1 MVMKQHYPPSTC
13 SKLEYVV
20 NHIVLPPRLPG
31 KEEVC
36 EDDVQC
42 ELLAFLQAASITLK
56 ADSDTEINAV
66 GRSIFNVLEI
76 CKATNLR
83 GKLDKS
89 SLLHQFRKF
98 QPNTPILLH
107 VKEQNAGLLIWKDE
121 RHGEETVTFE
131 AFEVSPA
138 SEKVL
143 SAEGPLQWDF
153 PGETVVIPNT
163 VFIQPS
169 FQESLSNFLES
180 ASTESIKR
188 FAAGV
193 LKGGSVAF
201 ENRDTTD
208 PALITQMLMTLLE
221 ANGSRTFPPLLR
233 KRVRDEV
240 SWAPGGG
247 KPWRRLP
254 FWLVLR
260 VGIERHLHLQL
271 GATKGRAYYKFL
283 LCLMFSAILGSGI
296 DSLSPDLISL
306 LTAKLARRLAKL
318 EVHREKALHNDRV
331 TYNRLF
337 DRFELFFQTS
347 ISNARNH
354 VADIWNTFKRSIRR
368 KIPRLP
374 LHADENSQYLSLTN
388 SEKEIENVL
397 SQYRID
403 RSRTA
408 DNPSAKDFTPKRSNA
423 FKKFANTYNSLSQ
436 RESVSNEAL
445 KFPHSSPE
453 ETCIELAVMIR
464 NYYNEA
470 EPAYNGN
477 PEQKSIMI
485 LHMMVLWVELDK
497 CATKTYPLLLDYH
510 PGISSSL
517 LDVLQLSSLKDSIRL
532 NTVQEYI
539 ETRCTRSLSRR
550 TIFDDP
556 TEGCFAERYFD
567 LSEDSLRLQ
576 NLRST
581 IESQAQKNYD
591 RKVQE
596 WQQKSEIFE
605 ALQKKIT
612 VSSCTYITNRH
623 GGVDHDKNCEKC
635 DNQHRANRM
644 TIQIHEHP
652 LPENP
657 VHARAVVFELQCP
670 EAFKSYRNAT
680 WLLFGIVACPHEQ
693 PPAYP
698 RLLVSEYRELSKFFT
713 GSSEGIVLAST
724 TKSLL
729 STHYR
734 GVYFPVRLEDICF
747 DNNLRVR
754 YYDTTHNIFP
764 NRQSHVSSV
773 SHHLQM
779 PNLTNSPFSS
789 IAPPGSLSGSSS
801 YEILASQSSC
811 PPGLNVHEFTAYKS
825 LFSGVVRRW
834 PTILIELG
842 SSNLNF
848 STKGPCTLICQ
859 LAIQAGPRDTNDVF
873 RVVHKIFRDE
883 TFCNRLIK
891 LLEERLIGIALNWRE
906 TDCMEMLITLI
917 LRLCALSPLRTLDK
931 AITLLKT
938 IQETLLKW
946 IRLLRKEICAACE
959 PDMIENYSD
968 FAFTVAL
975 LLRRTF
981 AVYPE
986 NTPIY
991 TGNMAE
997 NDIRCFIEASI
1008 SLQDNI
1014 PPDLKSLSHFQWRAL
1029 IRDLK
1034 MVYRMRP
1041 ILLQSLKNH
1050 PGSLGAVLT
1059 DIWAQNTLLLG
1070 QMSSL
1075 QLLDGDEWAQLV
1087 INPTSQTKRQ
1097 VVHFHFL
1104 EGHLLVDGEPL
1115 ATLPANYR
1123 NAMVLDRLFGN
1134 QRLQVYPSSL
1144 HGMSYVLPSEVKEQ
1158 RIHIGFRDGKPFVRA
1173 ESRRTIYEFIPYE
1186 IFGDRR
1192 NFDLPGSLVE
1202 NCIHWL
1208 DLKSGTIKIR
1218 RKPDIWYDKD
1228 SYWEVDFYN
1237 RKARRRTVTL
1247 IDPHSQLFRLIANVF
1262 DGFEHPGYI
1271 TIYQPA
1277 SKNLS
1282 VELRRLELDFIVTKR
1297 GLLRCKQ
1304 LNALIDMNQDAGTW
1318 YGLKSKLVLRDV
1330 IDNEQRSIIVP
1341 MGPLQCTRNGIHV
1354 SVFAE
1359 NLGTYG
1365 RFFINT
1371 SLGRLDCPVEP
1382 WTLYAKAQFHAYTS
1396 FVLPDELTGRTGT
1409 EEAVHCLK
1417 SSYSQPWTTLNPG
1430 PLGTLQTVALL
1441 APTRIYYPPG
1451 SKTVQHTIWNEN
1463 LTPWIQHEIFS
1474 SLVEKILETERTLRQ
1489 FGNKEI
1495 DQPAVRPA
1503 SDDFLMI
1510 RAYRRRNIYQRP
1522 NAGFDDLP
1530 VVKDE
1535 VYNPRD
1541 RFQAVRRRSNVFE
1554 ISSLVK
1560 NWSTN
1565 TGSHADLIRS
1575 MESWPTIGG
1584 YSTVFDKVLL
1594 SDMLDIQ
1601 FDVSWG
1607 SLVNFCRDSE
1617 EKNKYNLMMTMA
1629 LMSFSNSADMEII
1642 RTLLLFATIP
1652 SLKSLI
1658 PPNWV
1663 HYKHFRYNQQPS
1675 VLYLRRLINNC
1686 CVPYAGDERGLLPF
1700 NIKTRKR
1707 FEAAEREHEKQVE
1720 ANAIA
1725 FSEYIF
1731 AQWPCLEPTIQGM
1744 LDLPLLNVHLAL
1756 KVILPDWSRLFQN
1769 LELSNYLAKVQATL
1783 VSGNFGKFEQF
1794 DCCIK
1799 SVGSE
1804 IFPTGFRG
1812 QDIPTLASDLLHK
1825 ACTLYTHEFH
1835 HTKKA
1840 ITTYKASQEE
1850 GIRRVFTSSDNPP
1863 SLPPQSIGFTH
1874 ILELEEIIGKIK
1886 DSPSLVR
1893 QQYGHDLMT
1902 SLEALRSVKSA
1913 NDIPVGKEFDE
1924 STIYTNIGSATQK
1937 VESHAKHLRLALNK
1951 DDLRFRWLHPA
1962 GLWPCMTMVTL
1973 LEHLRSTFKGK
1984 FGAGMKETLIALAVE
1999 IIHRQRFI
2007 RIKNAFLRRK
2017 DRVLEEE
2024 KIICPIL
2031 TGILRFI
2038 QIGCYYKLMPIFVFG
2053 LTKSRLHMQQ
2063 LLHLR
2068 TQMLFCR

>member
-1 MVMKQHYPPSTC
+1 MLGY
-13 SKLEYVV
+13 LY
-20 NHIVLPPRLPG
+20 
-31 KEEVC
+31 
-36 EDDVQC
+36 
-42 ELLAFLQAASITLK
+42 
-56 ADSDTEINAV
+56 
-66 GRSIFNVLEI
+66 GRMN
-76 CKATNLR
+76 
-83 GKLDKS
+83 GKL
-89 SLLHQFRKF
+89 SLLLQLVVVQTVYIRFCYYR
-98 QPNTPILLH
+98 
-107 VKEQNAGLLIWKDE
+107 D
-121 RHGEETVTFE
+121 GEETVTFE
-131 AFEVSPA
+131 AFEASPV

-163 VFIQPS
+163 MFTQPS

-221 ANGSRTFPPLLR
+221 ANGSRAFPPLLR

-260 VGIERHLHLQL
+260 VGIERHLYMQF

-283 LCLMFSAILGSGI
+283 LCLMFSAILGSGT
-296 DSLSPDLISL
+296 DSLSPDRISL

-318 EVHREKALHNDRV
+318 EVDREKALHNDRV

-354 VADIWNTFKRSIRR
+354 VADIWNTFKRSIQR

-388 SEKEIENVL
+388 SQKEIENVL

-403 RSRTA
+403 RSWTSN
-408 DNPSAKDFTPKRSNA
+408 NPSVKDFTPKRSNA
-423 FKKFANTYNSLSQ
+423 FKKFANNYNSLSE
-436 RESVSNEAL
+436 RERVSDEAL
-445 KFPHSSPE
+445 KFPDNSAE
-453 ETCIELAVMIR
+453 ETCIELAVMIW

-470 EPAYNGN
+470 KPAYNGN

-497 CATKTYPLLLDYH
+497 FATKLYPLLLDYH
-510 PGISSSL
+510 PGISSGL

-532 NTVQEYI
+532 NAVQEYI

-556 TEGCFAERYFD
+556 TAGCFAERYFD

-576 NLRST
+576 NLRSK
-581 IESQAQKNYD
+581 IESQAQNNYD

-605 ALQKKIT
+605 ALQKKIAL
-612 VSSCTYITNRH
+612 SSCTYINNRH

-657 VHARAVVFELQCP
+657 VHAKAVLFELQCP
-670 EAFKSYRNAT
+670 EPFKSYRNAT

-698 RLLVSEYRELSKFFT
+698 RLLVSEYRELSKFVT
-713 GSSEGIVLAST
+713 GSSVGIVLAST

-754 YYDTTHNIFP
+754 YYDTTNNIFP
-764 NRQSHVSSV
+764 NRQSHVSSF

-789 IAPPGSLSGSSS
+789 ITPPGSLSGSSS

-811 PPGLNVHEFTAYKS
+811 PPGLNAHEFMAYKS

-859 LAIQAGPRDTNDVF
+859 LAIQAGPRDTNDIF

-917 LRLCALSPLRTLDK
+917 LRLCALSPLRILDK
-931 AITLLKT
+931 AITLLKK

-946 IRLLRKEICAACE
+946 IRLLRKEICAARE
-959 PDMIENYSD
+959 PGMIENYSD

-986 NTPIY
+986 NIPGY
-991 TGNMAE
+991 TGDMAE

-1008 SLQDNI
+1008 SLQDNV

-1029 IRDLK
+1029 VRDLK

-1041 ILLQSLKNH
+1041 LLLQSLKNH

-1059 DIWAQNTLLLG
+1059 DIWAQNTLFLG
-1070 QMSSL
+1070 QMSNL
-1075 QLLDGDEWAQLV
+1075 QLLGGDEWAQLV
-1087 INPTSQTKRQ
+1087 INPTNQTKRQ

-1123 NAMVLDRLFGN
+1123 NAVILDRLFGN

-1144 HGMSYVLPSEVKEQ
+1144 HGMSYVLPFEVKKQ

-1173 ESRRTIYEFIPYE
+1173 ESRRTLYEFLPYE

-1192 NFDLPGSLVE
+1192 SFDLPGSLVE

-1208 DLKSGTIKIR
+1208 DLNSGTIKIR

-1228 SYWEVDFYN
+1228 SYWEVDFYK

-1282 VELRRLELDFIVTKR
+1282 VELRRLELDFIVTKS

-1341 MGPLQCTRNGIHV
+1341 MGPLQCTKNGIHV
-1354 SVFAE
+1354 SIFAE

-1417 SSYSQPWTTLNPG
+1417 SGYSQPWTTLNPG
-1430 PLGTLQTVALL
+1430 PLGTLQTIALL
-1441 APTRIYYPPG
+1441 APGRVYYPPG
-1451 SKTVQHTIWNEN
+1451 SKTVQHTTWNEN

-1489 FGNKEI
+1489 FGNKDI
-1495 DQPAVRPA
+1495 DQPEVRPA

-1510 RAYRRRNIYQRP
+1510 RAYRRGNTYQRP

-1535 VYNPRD
+1535 IYKPRD
-1541 RFQAVRRRSNVFE
+1541 RFQGSRSRSNVFE

-1565 TGSHADLIRS
+1565 TGPHADLIRR

-1601 FDVSWG
+1601 FDESWG
-1607 SLVNFCRDSE
+1607 SIVNFCRDSE
-1617 EKNKYNLMMTMA
+1617 EKNKYHLMMTMA

-1652 SLKSLI
+1652 SLKSLT
-1658 PPNWV
+1658 PPNWI
-1663 HYKHFRYNQQPS
+1663 HYKHFCYNQQPS
-1675 VLYLRRLINNC
+1675 VVYLRRLINNC
-1686 CVPYAGDERGLLPF
+1686 CAPYAGDERGFLPL
-1700 NIKTRKR
+1700 NVKTRKR
-1707 FEAAEREHEKQVE
+1707 FEAAEKEHEKRVE

-1731 AQWPCLEPTIQGM
+1731 AQWPCLEPRIQGM
-1744 LDLPLLNVHLAL
+1744 PDFPLLNVQLAL
-1756 KVILPDWSRLFQN
+1756 KIILPDWSRLFQN
-1769 LELSNYLAKVQATL
+1769 SELSNYLAKVQATL

-1799 SVGSE
+1799 STSTE

-1812 QDIPTLASDLLHK
+1812 QDIPTLTGNLLRK
-1825 ACTLYTHEFH
+1825 ACTLYTHESH
-1835 HTKKA
+1835 PTKNA
-1840 ITTYKASQEE
+1840 ITTYKASREE
-1850 GIRRVFTSSDNPP
+1850 GIRRVFTGSDNPT
-1863 SLPPQSIGFTH
+1863 SLPSQSSGFTH
-1874 ILELEEIIGKIK
+1874 ILDLEEIIGKIK

-1913 NDIPVGKEFDE
+1913 NDIPIGEEFDE

-1937 VESHAKHLRLALNK
+1937 VESHAEHLRSALNK
-1951 DDLRFRWLHPA
+1951 NDLRFRWLHPA
-1962 GLWPCMTMVTL
+1962 GLWPCMTMVSL
-1973 LEHLRSTFKGK
+1973 LEPLRSTFKGE
-1984 FGAGMKETLIALAVE
+1984 FGAGMKESLIALAVE
-1999 IIHRQRFI
+1999 IIHRQRFL
-2007 RIKNAFLRRK
+2007 RIKDAYLRRK
-2017 DRVLEEE
+2017 YKVLGEEKNCIPHSNWDPSLHPDWLLFQIDADICIRPNQVEVAHATIAPSSHANSVLQMNMGQGKNSRVGIEQLRLLILEE
-2024 KIICPIL
+2024 
-2031 TGILRFI
+2031 
-2038 QIGCYYKLMPIFVFG
+2038 
-2053 LTKSRLHMQQ
+2053 
-2063 LLHLR
+2063 
-2068 TQMLFCR
+2068 